1 MTSLLTSR
9 SGKFDTNLFNV
20 GKRGQSFS
28 SVSTSIGLPIPVGT
42 VRDSSRAGF
51 IVVGAPVQHGGG
63 VSIFFEF
70 YLNVLNA
77 KQLHDV
83 IGDHRRD
90 VMELLEYQR

>member
-1 MTSLLTSR
+1 MAPESDETNGSR
-9 SGKFDTNLFNV
+9 
-20 GKRGQSFS
+20 
-28 SVSTSIGLPIPVGT
+28 IGPY
-42 VRDSSRAGF
+42 RAGF

-63 VSIFFEF
+63 ASIFFEF

-83 IGDHRRD
+83 IGDHRPD

>member
-1 MTSLLTSR
+1 M
-9 SGKFDTNLFNV
+9 V
-20 GKRGQSFS
+20 
-28 SVSTSIGLPIPVGT
+28 
-42 VRDSSRAGF
+42 RAGF

-63 VSIFFEF
+63 ASIFFEF